1 MIQAGKRIEA
11 RGTIGALGKTSKG
24 NPQVAVELEI
34 LSGPDAGHT
43 ITWYGYFTDDT
54 TQRTI
59 ESLRHL
65 GWKGDNLS
73 VLKGI
78 DANVV
83 SIEIGHEEY
92 MGETQPKVRW
102 INATGGL
109 AMKETMDAAEAL
121 QFARSMKGAV
131 VQANA
136 AAKAKLGG
144 AAAAPE
150 SDAKKPAAAAPRNG
164 TQGKPPAH
172 APSAPDFGDDDIP
185 F

>member
-11 RGTIGALGKTSKG
+11 RGVLGALGRTGGGK
-24 NPQVAVELEI
+24 PQVAVELEL
-34 LSGPDAGHT
+34 LSGPDAGHC

-65 GWKGDNLS
+65 GWKGNNLS
-73 VLKGI
+73 VLDGI
-78 DANVV
+78 DQNVV
-83 SIEIGHEEY
+83 SIEINHEEY
-92 MGETQPKVRW
+92 NGEQQAKVRW
-102 INATGGL
+102 INAPGGL
-109 AMKETMDAAEAL
+109 AMKEVMDPAEAL

-136 AAKAKLGG
+136 TAKAKASGAAKAPAASAPRAQQR
-144 AAAAPE
+144 AAA
-150 SDAKKPAAAAPRNG
+150 KPANAANDAP
-164 TQGKPPAH
+164 
-172 APSAPDFGDDDIP
+172 PDFGDDDIP